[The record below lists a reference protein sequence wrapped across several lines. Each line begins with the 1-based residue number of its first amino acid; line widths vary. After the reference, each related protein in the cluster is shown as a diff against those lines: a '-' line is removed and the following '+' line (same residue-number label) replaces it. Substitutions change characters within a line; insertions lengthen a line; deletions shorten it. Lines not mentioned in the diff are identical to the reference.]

1 MKRVQLTNQIH
12 VQSEIGAQSSQ
23 SKVRNSEARQSQNH
37 DTGQLQTCATA
48 EDGDVFRDLCI
59 TGDTSAPTQA
69 LHVATDTWRERAH
82 TNSSYSEN
90 TSS

>member
-1 MKRVQLTNQIH
+1 MKRVQLTNQIY

-23 SKVRNSEARQSQNH
+23 SKVRNSEAGQPK
-37 DTGQLQTCATA
+37 TTTQLQTCATA

-69 LHVATDTWRERAH
+69 LLLQICGE
-82 TNSSYSEN
+82 SGSLLQ
-90 TSS
+90 